1 MQVHFLPVSLPSFSN
16 AIVTI
21 GTFDG
26 VHTGHRQ
33 IIQQL
38 KKQAAATGGETVIIT
53 FHPHPRTVLGH
64 ASTGFMLNTIDE
76 KLQLLE
82 AHGIDHVIVVPFTIE
97 FATQPAEDY
106 ILHFLWA
113 LIRPQIIIIG
123 YDHHFGKN
131 RLGNYKMLE
140 DYGKQL
146 GFVVQEIDEHVL
158 NEVTISSTKIRQALQ
173 QGDIPLAN
181 EYLGYSYF
189 FSGQVVM
196 GNQLGRTIGYA
207 TANLQITNIEKL
219 LPKQGVYAVIVKI
232 GDCTQVYQGMMNIG
246 YRPTVDGKK
255 FTIEVHIFDFDAIIY
270 EAILQVS
277 VIKQLRNEQK
287 FEGLNLLRNQLKTD
301 EINARHV
308 LSALA

>member
-1 MQVHFLPVSLPSFSN
+1 MQVHFLPANLPSFRD

-26 VHTGHRQ
+26 VHTGHTQ

-38 KKQAAATGGETVIIT
+38 KKKAAETGGETVIIT
-53 FHPHPRTVLGH
+53 FHPHPRTVLGQ

-82 AHGIDHVIVVPFTIE
+82 AHGIDHIIIVPFTSE

-106 ILHFLWA
+106 ILDFLWK
-113 LIRPQIIIIG
+113 LVHPNTVIIG
-123 YDHHFGKN
+123 YDHRFGKN
-131 RLGNYKMLE
+131 RLGDYMMLE
-140 DYGKQL
+140 DYGRRL
-146 GFVVQEIDEHVL
+146 GFVVQEIEEHIL
-158 NEVTISSTKIRQALQ
+158 HEVTISSTKIRQALQ

-189 FSGQVVM
+189 FNGLVVK

-219 LPKQGVYAVIVKI
+219 LPKQGVYAVVIKI
-232 GDCTQVYQGMMNIG
+232 GDWSGSYQGMMNIG
-246 YRPTVDGKK
+246 YRPTVDGKR
-255 FTIEVHIFDFDAIIY
+255 FTIEVHIFDFDATIY
-270 EAILQVS
+270 DTILQVS

-287 FEGLNLLRNQLKTD
+287 FEGLDMLRNQLQAD
-301 EINARHV
+301 EANARQV
-308 LSALA
+308 LKALS